1 MTESAKDLLNR
12 IRKEIKLS
20 RIEQKGKELS
30 IIQKNLGRSKSY
42 SPIEKDL
49 LYTNLEE
56 SSQLKK
62 YLDARFDRID
72 SNIKEIKEDSNYSL
86 LINGLNHNLYDNE
99 IAVRETL
106 REYINNKY
114 NNLAKDTV
122 NVQNIEIKNNER
134 NKNNNYVQQKNKEKF
149 PKKVSNL
156 NNIINQKKR
165 NIKKEGSSANK
176 TQIQENKFEL
186 NINKKNFPSFLDL
199 YSKSQRQTYKSIGSK
214 NIRNNIL
221 YSNSKIAKLYKAKA
235 KNKIKM
241 VTKEEKLKEKHE

>member
-1 MTESAKDLLNR
+1 MTENAKDLLNR

-99 IAVRETL
+99 IEVRETL
-106 REYINNKY
+106 RKYINNKY

-199 YSKSQRQTYKSIGSK
+199 YSKSQRQTIKSIGSK

-235 KNKIKM
+235 NNKIKM